1 MELWA
6 GKGWVRRHG
15 RVAGTSARTEVH
27 CFELATAVFVW
38 GFPLPPPQAPS
49 IRQGLHELCVM
60 SVMAGDW
67 RDGWSG
73 VGGETERSLSPCFC
87 VYS

>member
-49 IRQGLHELCVM
+49 IRQGLHELRVM
-60 SVMAGDW
+60 SVMAGD
-67 RDGWSG
+67 
-73 VGGETERSLSPCFC
+73 
-87 VYS
+87 